1 MGTTPAAAYLLA
13 SKRLRPSGAIGE
25 CRSICGA
32 TSAEAR
38 LEGGQFGSK
47 RCVTVP
53 TRTSPAGANGSP
65 SERVAAAQNDLIAAA
80 TFVGTRSTGAALDGE
95 RPGSRPGGARRTRAP
110 PVVAEG
116 SSSGQDGLPDGVA
129 FHIP

>member
-1 MGTTPAAAYLLA
+1 MTVH
-13 SKRLRPSGAIGE
+13 
-25 CRSICGA
+25 
-32 TSAEAR
+32 TSA
-38 LEGGQFGSK
+38 
-47 RCVTVP
+47 
-53 TRTSPAGANGSP
+53 SPAGANGSP

-80 TFVGTRSTGAALDGE
+80 TFVGTRNTGATLDGE
-95 RPGSRPGGARRTRAP
+95 WSGSRPGGARRTRTL